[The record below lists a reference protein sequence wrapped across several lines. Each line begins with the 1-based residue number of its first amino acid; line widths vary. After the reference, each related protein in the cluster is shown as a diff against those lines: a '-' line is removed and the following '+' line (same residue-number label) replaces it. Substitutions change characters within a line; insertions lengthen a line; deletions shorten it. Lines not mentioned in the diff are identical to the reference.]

1 MGSSNQAKEAL
12 WEKKDLLEQ
21 HDGNLQ
27 EKKFR
32 NHVFEVIKTS
42 KTTIEALSAGGSRRE
57 SFPEVS
63 RVGESWGQSDSPHQ
77 RIQLSKQQTKMAAT
91 KLQFESKRK
100 IPTF

>member
-1 MGSSNQAKEAL
+1 MVRQSSNMVPYRRRHNLVNNLMGLSNQAKEAL

-63 RVGESWGQSDSPHQ
+63 RVGES
-77 RIQLSKQQTKMAAT
+77 
-91 KLQFESKRK
+91 
-100 IPTF
+100 

>member
-1 MGSSNQAKEAL
+1 MVRQSSNMVPYRRRYNLVNNLMGSSNQAKEAL

-63 RVGESWGQSDSPHQ
+63 RVGES
-77 RIQLSKQQTKMAAT
+77 
-91 KLQFESKRK
+91 
-100 IPTF
+100 